1 MIVGAPRVGA
11 VYRGLSA
18 ILRQLLG
25 GKLHEL
31 GEHEARELDAA
42 GPHALAADR
51 GVGGEGAPGV
61 AGEPVYEG
69 VVAHGAKGLLGAS
82 EDGAGQAKQLGA
94 RLRREGRRRR
104 R

>member
-1 MIVGAPRVGA
+1 MDDGQWRGLSAIG
-11 VYRGLSA
+11 YRLSA

-31 GEHEARELDAA
+31 GENEARELDAA

-51 GVGGEGAPGV
+51 GVGGEGAPD
-61 AGEPVYEG
+61 
-69 VVAHGAKGLLGAS
+69 AKGLLGAS

-94 RLRREGRRRR
+94 GLGREGRRRR